1 MKKVT
6 ESKATLTARKVWGI
20 RGWVESRL
28 ATSSEIVVLAWECPD
43 SGDRGDS
50 IETVVRILY
59 GPGQLRQFRLRK
71 RILEVSEGDIAAHVM
86 SLSGSR

>member
-6 ESKATLTARKVWGI
+6 ESEAMLTARKVWGI
-20 RGWVESRL
+20 RRWVETRL
-28 ATSSEIVVLAWECPD
+28 ATSSEIVVLAWESPD
-43 SGDRGDS
+43 SRDRGDS

-59 GPGQLRQFRLRK
+59 GKGQLRQFKLRK

>member
-1 MKKVT
+1 MTKVA
-6 ESKATLTARKVWGI
+6 ESEETLTARKVWGI

-28 ATSSEIVVLAWECPD
+28 ATSSEIVVLAWECRD

-71 RILEVSEGDIAAHVM
+71 RILEVSEGDIAAHVP
-86 SLSGSR
+86 LSGSR

>member
-6 ESKATLTARKVWGI
+6 ESEAALTARKVWGI

-28 ATSSEIVVLAWECPD
+28 ATSSEIVVLAWECRD
-43 SGDRGDS
+43 CGDRGDS

-59 GPGQLRQFRLRK
+59 GPGQLRQFKLRK
-71 RILEVSEGDIAAHVM
+71 RILQVSERDIAAHLP
-86 SLSGSR
+86 LSGPR